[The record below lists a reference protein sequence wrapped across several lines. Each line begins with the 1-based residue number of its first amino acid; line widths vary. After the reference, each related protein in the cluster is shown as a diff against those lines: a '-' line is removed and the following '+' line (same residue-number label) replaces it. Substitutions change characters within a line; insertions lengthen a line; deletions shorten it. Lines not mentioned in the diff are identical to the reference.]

1 MRLRFTRDAVHD
13 LEDLRDWLL
22 PRSPGGHKRVAAAI
36 RAVLEKLKEM
46 PQSGRPT
53 DHADIREIIEPRHG
67 FVIPYTIRGNVVWA
81 LRVYNARRHPLI
93 WTDDGLT

>member
-53 DHADIREIIEPRHG
+53 DRADIREIIEPRYG
-67 FVIPYTIRGNVVWA
+67 FVIPYTIRGNVVWV

>member
-1 MRLRFTRDAVHD
+1 MTSKTSGTGLCRVRLVGTN
-13 LEDLRDWLL
+13 
-22 PRSPGGHKRVAAAI
+22 GGSCHPSCS
-36 RAVLEKLKEM
+36 L

-53 DHADIREIIEPRHG
+53 VHADIREIIEPSYG
-67 FVIPYTIRGNVVWA
+67 FVIPYTIRGNVVWV